1 MGFNCGIF
9 GLPNVGK
16 STIFN
21 ALTNAGAQAENYPF
35 CTIEPNTGIIPVP
48 DERLEKIAA
57 IVKPPKVIPTS
68 IEFLDIAG
76 LVEGASKG
84 EGLGNQFLGH
94 IRNVDAIAHIVRLF
108 EDPDVVH
115 VPGKI
120 DPVHDIQVVDTEL
133 ALADLETVS
142 KKFQKI
148 EKLVKTGEKS
158 AAHLLP
164 VLKKVQEA
172 LNEGKAVRNLGLTSE
187 ENEII
192 HELSLLTGKPV
203 LYVANISEKEISE
216 PSEELKKLKINIA
229 KQGAELVTISGKI
242 ESEIE
247 ELSPKERVTFLKEMG
262 LKESG
267 LDQLARA
274 GYKLLNLIT
283 FFTHNE
289 KELRAWTVTK
299 RTKAP
304 QAAGAVHTDFEK
316 GFIRAECYH
325 YDDLI
330 TLGSEHKVK
339 EAGKMH
345 IEGKDYVVQDGD
357 ILFFRFNL

>member
-1 MGFNCGIF
+1 MGFNYGIV

-35 CTIEPNTGIIPVP
+35 CTIEPNTGIVPVP
-48 DERLEKIAA
+48 DERLKKIAA

-115 VPGKI
+115 IPGRI
-120 DPVHDIQVVDTEL
+120 DPIHDIQVVDTEL

-142 KKFQKI
+142 KKIQKI
-148 EKLVKTGEKS
+148 ERLVKIGEKS
-158 AAHLLP
+158 EAHALP
-164 VLKKVQEA
+164 ILKKVQEG
-172 LNEGKAVRNLGLTSE
+172 LNEGKAVRDLGFTPE
-187 ENEII
+187 ESGII
-192 HELSLLTGKPV
+192 REFSLLTEKPV

-216 PSEELKKLKINIA
+216 PSEELKKLKANVN
-229 KQGAELVTISGKI
+229 KQGAELVMISGKI

-247 ELSPKERVTFLKEMG
+247 ELSPEERATFLKEMG

-289 KELRAWTVTK
+289 KELRAWTVT
-299 RTKAP
+299 RGTKAP
-304 QAAGAVHTDFEK
+304 QAAGKIHTDFEK
-316 GFIRAECYH
+316 GFIKAECYH
-325 YDDLI
+325 YDDL
-330 TLGSEHKVK
+330 TSLGSEHKVK

-345 IEGKDYVVQDGD
+345 IEGKDYVVLDGD
-357 ILFFRFNL
+357 ILFFRFNV